1 MSGFISWSW
10 KDDQPHRPEIHRS
23 MRLVVGRRG
32 VRSLLV
38 SPHRP
43 FPPQANLV
51 SIFLRGVS
59 EEFEK

>member
-1 MSGFISWSW
+1 MSGSISWVW
-10 KDDQPHRPEIHRS
+10 KDYQTHGPEIHRS
-23 MRLVVGRRG
+23 MRLAVGRRG

-43 FPPQANLV
+43 FSPQANLV